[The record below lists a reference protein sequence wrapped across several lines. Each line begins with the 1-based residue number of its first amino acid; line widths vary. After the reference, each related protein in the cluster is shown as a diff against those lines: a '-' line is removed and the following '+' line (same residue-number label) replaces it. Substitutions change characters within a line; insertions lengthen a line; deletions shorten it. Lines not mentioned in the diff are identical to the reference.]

1 MHIGL
6 IGGIGPAATQFY
18 YRNLVAASK
27 AAGKPYQI
35 TITHADNAPLVQNFL
50 ADRRDE
56 QAQVFADHLGNLKGA
71 GAKVGA
77 VTALAA
83 HYCIAET
90 IAASPL
96 PLINAVD
103 VIRDALTAQG
113 IQRIG
118 VLGAGRV
125 METGL
130 WGALDAVE
138 QILPAP
144 EDMAEVGQTY
154 LDMAQ
159 RGQCFDAERAL
170 FFEQGQKMMDRGAEA
185 VFLAGTDLFMAFE
198 NQDPG
203 YPVIDGGAV
212 HIAALAQA
220 AEQEA
225 AL

>member
-56 QAQVFADHLGNLKGA
+56 QAQVFAAHLANLKGA
-71 GAKVGA
+71 GAQVGA

-103 VIRDALTAQG
+103 VIRAALADQG
-113 IQRIG
+113 IKRIG

-130 WGALDAVE
+130 WGAFDNVE
-138 QILPAP
+138 QILPAAD
-144 EDMAEVGQTY
+144 ERAGVGQSY

-159 RGQCFDAERAL
+159 RGACFDAERDL
-170 FFEQGQKMMDRGAEA
+170 FFEQGRKMINRGAEA
-185 VFLAGTDLFMAFE
+185 VFLAGTDLFLAFE
-198 NQDPG
+198 NHDPG
-203 YPVIDGGAV
+203 YPVIDGGAL

-225 AL
+225 A